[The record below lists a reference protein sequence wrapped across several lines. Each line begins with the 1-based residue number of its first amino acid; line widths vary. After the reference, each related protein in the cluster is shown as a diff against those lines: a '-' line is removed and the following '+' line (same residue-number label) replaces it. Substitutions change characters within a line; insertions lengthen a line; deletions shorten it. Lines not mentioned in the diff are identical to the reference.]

1 MVIKKQPDPN
11 TGTLPEG
18 ANDWFRQFL
27 KHLEIFMAQTAQ
39 GLPSD
44 ASTPDYRL
52 AAMRAVRLTLLE
64 SDTSLDDDQIIRL
77 FGRVALEHADESKMP
92 EWSAELN
99 KRRFELIDGDIQ
111 GTLSREER
119 LELAGL
125 TQIMREH
132 VDSEAN
138 LPFEGAKKLHRY
150 LTDLGSE
157 STGSG
162 Q

>member
-1 MVIKKQPDPN
+1 MAVKKQPDPN
-11 TGTLPEG
+11 AGTLPEG

-27 KHLEIFMAQTAQ
+27 KHLEISMTDTGQ
-39 GLPSD
+39 GLSSD
-44 ASTPDYRL
+44 ASTSDFSL
-52 AAMRAVRLTLLE
+52 AAMRAVKMTLLD
-64 SDTSLDDDQIIRL
+64 SGLDDEQILGL
-77 FGRVALEHADESKMP
+77 FGHVAFEQTDSPRTLA
-92 EWSAELN
+92 WTATLN

-125 TQIMREH
+125 TQLMREH
-132 VDSEAN
+132 VDSEIN

-157 STGSG
+157 ATGSG